1 MLLNLYSLVVQ
12 LTTRLWV
19 LDLHNLLNQY
29 SKGICRDNEQRA
41 LESLKKEVDDP
52 LDIPSSWVVGK
63 DCCEW
68 EGVVCNNL
76 TRCVIE
82 LHISYLRI
90 NNLEWLSSL
99 LSLENLE
106 MYHVDLCE
114 ATNWLHVINMLPSL
128 VDLSSSR
135 FNSPIPKWVS
145 TFPILFLLI

>member
-1 MLLNLYSLVVQ
+1 MASRPKDANPSLYLSFPTFSCMFL
-12 LTTRLWV
+12 
-19 LDLHNLLNQY
+19 
-29 SKGICRDNEQRA
+29 GICRQNEQRA

-76 TRCVIE
+76 TCRVIG

-90 NNLEWLSSL
+90 DNLEWLSSL

-106 MYHVDLCE
+106 MYHVDLRE
-114 ATNWLHVINMLPSL
+114 ATNWLQV
-128 VDLSSSR
+128 
-135 FNSPIPKWVS
+135 
-145 TFPILFLLI
+145 